1 MIKLRSLY
9 TRNIWNKRALSPIF
23 ATMILALIVITL
35 GSVAYAYVNNVTT
48 TTTNQLKDNIADNQQ
63 TISERLSIE
72 NVKYFN
78 ANPPPQSPNYQL
90 GFYIIN
96 NGIANGVVPRYV
108 LIFNSNNVMI
118 DNVEVSPSSM
128 TAIDSPYSPYPDGLN
143 VGKEA
148 YFTVDTDDIALPP
161 GTGTYILRIVTEN
174 GSGFDY
180 VYTK

>member
-1 MIKLRSLY
+1 MKKPRYLKA
-9 TRNIWNKRALSPIF
+9 RNIMDKRALSPIF

-72 NVKYFN
+72 NVKYIQKSL
-78 ANPPPQSPNYQL
+78 PSQPNYQL
-90 GFYIIN
+90 GVYIIN
-96 NGIANGVVPRYV
+96 NGLANAIIPRYFYIYSPTNV
-108 LIFNSNNVMI
+108 LI
-118 DNVEVSPSSM
+118 DNFEVSPLTM
-128 TAIDSPYSPYPDGLN
+128 TTIDLPITTYPEGLN

-148 YFTVDTDDIALPP
+148 YFTIDLDDPGLLP
-161 GTGTYILRIVTEN
+161 GTYNLRIVTEN

-180 VYTK
+180 EFTIQ